1 MKVQP
6 HVYLALVHHPIVNM
20 AGEVV
25 TTSVT
30 NLDVHDIA
38 RIARTYAC
46 KGYFVVTPIHA
57 QRQMV
62 DKLKGHWEHG
72 PKPLRVHPRKQ
83 ALDLVKP
90 VETLD
95 QAMEAVYEKENA
107 YPTMVATSAKPSRR
121 FIGFSGLKDVIYSGA
136 PVMLVFGTGWGLAP
150 QALERC
156 NLLLEP
162 INGLDGYNHLPVRA
176 AVAIILDRLLTR

>member
-1 MKVQP
+1 MSP
-6 HVYLALVHHPIVNM
+6 DPRIYLALVHHPIMNM

-38 RIARTYAC
+38 RIAKTYGC
-46 KGYFVVTPIHA
+46 KRYFVVTPIQA

-62 DKLKGHWEHG
+62 GKLKGHWEHG
-72 PKPLRVHPRKQ
+72 PKPLREHPRRQ
-83 ALDLVKP
+83 ALDLVTPIKD
-90 VETLD
+90 LD
-95 QAMEAVYEKENA
+95 EAMEAIYIRERA
-107 YPTMVATSAKPSRR
+107 YPTLVATSAKPQRPVVTFAELR
-121 FIGFSGLKDVIYSGA
+121 DIVNTGG

-150 QALERC
+150 EALNQC

-162 INGLDGYNHLPVRA
+162 IQGVNGYNHLPVRA
-176 AVAIILDRLLTR
+176 AVAIMLDRLAGR

>member
-1 MKVQP
+1 MNP
-6 HVYLALVHHPIVNM
+6 DPRSYLALGHHPIMNM

-38 RIARTYAC
+38 RIARTYEC

-62 DKLKGHWEHG
+62 GKLKGHWEHG
-72 PKPLRVHPRKQ
+72 PKPLREHPRRQ
-83 ALDLVKP
+83 ALDLVTP
-90 VETLD
+90 VKTL
-95 QAMEAVYEKENA
+95 AEALEAVYRQERA
-107 YPTMVATSAKPSRR
+107 YPTLVATSAKPQRPFVTFAELR
-121 FIGFSGLKDVIYSGA
+121 NIVNTGA

-150 QALERC
+150 GAMNQC

-162 INGLDGYNHLPVRA
+162 IRGVNGYNHLPVRA
-176 AVAIILDRLLTR
+176 AVAIMLDRLRGQ